1 MSTTDQTSPQTTPDS
16 KETKPDDS
24 TKRSNKR
31 RKNQQY
37 KKKLDVSSGPHPLQT
52 PWTFWYCKKQSK
64 SMNFET
70 TLVSLGTCNTVE
82 EFWSFYSRL
91 KRPNEIP
98 PNSNLHLFRG
108 TTRPMWEN
116 FPQGGIWVLRM
127 KKNCVLLPRMWE
139 ELLIACIGE
148 TFEEP
153 DILGVVLSTRSKED
167 DLYLWNANQHLKYAI
182 GEKLKSIMHLPTN
195 CPMEYRTNKFNMERR
210 LTVSGQKATDGENAE
225 VEHPKEEKTE
235 NIGNSEKTGGAEH

>member
-1 MSTTDQTSPQTTPDS
+1 
-16 KETKPDDS
+16 
-24 TKRSNKR
+24 
-31 RKNQQY
+31 
-37 KKKLDVSSGPHPLQT
+37 
-52 PWTFWYCKKQSK
+52 
-64 SMNFET
+64 
-70 TLVSLGTCNTVE
+70 
-82 EFWSFYSRL
+82 
-91 KRPNEIP
+91 
-98 PNSNLHLFRG
+98 
-108 TTRPMWEN
+108 
-116 FPQGGIWVLRM
+116 
-127 KKNCVLLPRMWE
+127 MWE

-210 LTVSGQKATDGENAE
+210 LTVSVQKATDGENAE

-235 NIGNSEKTGGAEH
+235 KDHVF